1 MKRDPK
7 PSRERAGCA
16 RGVRN
21 WSDVKFHKRSS
32 RMGRKV
38 ERCHWTLGD
47 SLISNLGSY
56 TRPVKLEDRTK
67 TLKHASSPN
76 IFLYIPRL
84 FVRKLLQDAF
94 HQNKGGNQKGLQQAG
109 AQQRDRGG
117 GIPRMTAKEVVRD
130 DNGAAGLGNDQCRWK
145 ARGLEQRGPS
155 KKSVDLRDDQCF
167 STVTSNWVGT

>member
-94 HQNKGGNQKGLQQAG
+94 HQNKGGNQKRAP
-109 AQQRDRGG
+109 AS
-117 GIPRMTAKEVVRD
+117 
-130 DNGAAGLGNDQCRWK
+130 
-145 ARGLEQRGPS
+145 RGPTTGQRRRYSQNDGQGSCAGWQRCSRTGKWPVQMKS
-155 KKSVDLRDDQCF
+155 KRTGAERTLQEKRGPERRSMFLYSDF
-167 STVTSNWVGT
+167 